1 MPAAQKALEKRLGS
15 AIVLGAAVTKV
26 TGQLQDMPDCNQQ
39 EVSIRQQLRL
49 PLGYELP
56 VRQLT
61 GANQLVELPSLC
73 LQLPEA

>member
-1 MPAAQKALEKRLGS
+1 M
-15 AIVLGAAVTKV
+15 

-39 EVSIRQQLRL
+39 EVSIRQQLCL

-56 VRQLT
+56 VCQLT
-61 GANQLVELPSLC
+61 GANQLAELASLC